1 MRQSLVA
8 SKLNRTVINRCGK
21 NNSEQAPQNCSC
33 RSWLARQAV
42 NTPFGKGVD
51 SLLGL
56 EGSHAIML
64 QNTPTA
70 PLSALMICTPLDL
83 VEMNN

>member
-51 SLLGL
+51 SLLGP
-56 EGSHAIML
+56 ERKSRDYVTKYAHC
-64 QNTPTA
+64 A
-70 PLSALMICTPLDL
+70 PLRVDDL
-83 VEMNN
+83 HAT